1 MSTWFGLTF
10 ICRIHL
16 EKLLQQESIAI
27 IEFLQYLQTNQCT
40 SFHRSIRATDDWQH
54 PFVISL
60 CKSSFRQLHYSSS
73 SLWARCRWML
83 TAASLLD
90 IQYGGQSRANVIV
103 DSDQSTVC
111 STWHNRRSQRRL
123 RPSILWSI
131 VISQVQLHC
140 FRSFS
145 SQLFYWVVNFNQLSL

>member
-73 SLWARCRWML
+73 SLWAPCRWML
-83 TAASLLD
+83 TAAIACLTFNTTGRVAQMSSLTV
-90 IQYGGQSRANVIV
+90 ISRRYVPRDTTGAHHVAW
-103 DSDQSTVC
+103 D
-111 STWHNRRSQRRL
+111 RL
-123 RPSILWSI
+123 FCDRLWSHKFSFTASE
-131 VISQVQLHC
+131 VSHHSC
-140 FRSFS
+140 FTE
-145 SQLFYWVVNFNQLSL
+145 